1 MLVGVV
7 TKASKN
13 SSRKAVSQ
21 RILGRPSSNDLPLSK
36 MFATSIQPKN
46 LDQIR
51 KLRWPE
57 EIGELL
63 VDHFEAREPASSG
76 KLLLVAR

>member
-1 MLVGVV
+1 
-7 TKASKN
+7 
-13 SSRKAVSQ
+13 
-21 RILGRPSSNDLPLSK
+21 